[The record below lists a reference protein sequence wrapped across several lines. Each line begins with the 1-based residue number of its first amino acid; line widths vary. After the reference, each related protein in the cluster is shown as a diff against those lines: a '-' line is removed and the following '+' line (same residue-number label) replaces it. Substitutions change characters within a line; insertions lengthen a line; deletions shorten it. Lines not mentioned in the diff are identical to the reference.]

1 MADFSKE
8 FPLSEQFYA
17 WEGREFMGETYQP
30 LSSIKCKNDI
40 AHLKSA
46 YDKEQDTWKTQMIS
60 TAGLFESDNFTCKF
74 EGKFSKEPG
83 RWQGLITHGTG
94 TYWSNDI
101 YSDGIKW
108 PSGGEIDAFEQAGGY
123 SKTPTSFVTPSVHF
137 GSGSSSGYSGH
148 HEVIRGEKVEFS
160 PEEWHE
166 YKFSLNKGIVKVW
179 IDGEMV
185 GKKDFNNCEVNNEYL
200 VNYHPFL
207 KPQAFYLLGGVAT
220 SRTNKE
226 SKFDFQVKNF
236 EVYQENKILCKN
248 YRKNRFK

>member
-1 MADFSKE
+1 MA
-8 FPLSEQFYA
+8 
-17 WEGREFMGETYQP
+17 G
-30 LSSIKCKNDI
+30 
-40 AHLKSA
+40 
-46 YDKEQDTWKTQMIS
+46 
-60 TAGLFESDNFTCKF
+60 
-74 EGKFSKEPG
+74 
-83 RWQGLITHGTG
+83 
-94 TYWSNDI
+94 
-101 YSDGIKW
+101 
-108 PSGGEIDAFEQAGGY
+108 IDAFEQAGGY
-123 SKTPTSFVTPSVHF
+123 LKTPISFVIPSVHF

-179 IDGEMV
+179 IDGEMM

-220 SRTNKE
+220 SRANKE

-236 EVYQENKILCKN
+236 EVYQENEVLCKKLKIYPQMWN
-248 YRKNRFK
+248 TNTKLVFPVNAEIYFNKIYMPSDVSNKACT